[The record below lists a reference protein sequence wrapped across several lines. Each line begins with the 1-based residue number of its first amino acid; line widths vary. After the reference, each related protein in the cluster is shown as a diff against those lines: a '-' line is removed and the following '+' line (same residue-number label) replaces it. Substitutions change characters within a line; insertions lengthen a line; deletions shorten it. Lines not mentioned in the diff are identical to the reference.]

1 MAGAVASSNRQ
12 HRPAQEL
19 KRIPELLQKIDGYTG
34 RPLTRWAI
42 ELTLL
47 IFIRSID
54 LRFARW
60 SEIDFGTSMW
70 IISPERKPIPGV
82 KHSQRG
88 SKMRTPHLVPLSK
101 QVLRS

>member
-60 SEIDFGTSMW
+60 SERSIL
-70 IISPERKPIPGV
+70 ERQCGLF
-82 KHSQRG
+82 R
-88 SKMRTPHLVPLSK
+88 LSES
-101 QVLRS
+101 LFPA